1 MKFGIFSNGMRTNK
15 LAADSYDADLT
26 EIVAADRLGYHEA
39 WVSEHLGAWFP
50 DTVALADL
58 LIAKAAGVTKQIKLG
73 PAVRLLP
80 LFHPMDVA
88 ISAAMCDQMLRGRY
102 LFGVGTGVPF
112 LRNMERRG
120 MTNEMR
126 HAMMMESLDYILKCW
141 TSPAPFDWSGEHWR
155 GTGISIAPLPYQ
167 KPYPPIAV
175 ATSQAPVVR
184 HAAERGWILMVGQFD
199 APEAIRARAD
209 AYVAA
214 ARATGVKADRNK
226 VTVARHVHVSDSV
239 KKARNELRRD
249 VAVSLEQW
257 KQRDPGRFRGFLPA
271 SGRVEEVTYD
281 QAFDSGL
288 FIGGDPDTVYRQ
300 LKDVYDRAGG
310 FGTLLLVMGKDW
322 GSPQSRVRSLKLF
335 MREVAPRLKH
345 LNANR
350 ARRPKE
356 SQGDASTDDKTLTAA
371 AY

>member
-15 LAADSYDADLT
+15 LAADSYESDLE
-26 EIVAADRLGYHEA
+26 EIVAADKLGYREA
-39 WVSEHLGAWFP
+39 WVSEHFGAWFP
-50 DTVALADL
+50 DTVAFADL
-58 LIAKAAGVTKQIKLG
+58 LIAKAAGMTKQIKLG

-88 ISAAMCDQMLRGRY
+88 SSAAMCDQMLRGRY

-120 MTNEMR
+120 LTNDMR
-126 HAMMMESLDYILKCW
+126 HDMMMESLDYILKCW
-141 TSPAPFDWSGEHWR
+141 TSPTPFDWGGAHWP
-155 GTGISIAPLPYQ
+155 GSGISTAPQPYQ

-175 ATSQAPVVR
+175 ATSQESVVR
-184 HAAERGWILMVGQFD
+184 MAGERGWTLMIGQFD
-199 APEAIRARAD
+199 AAAAVRARAD

-214 ARATGVKADRNK
+214 ARAADAKADRNK
-226 VTVARHVHVSDSV
+226 VTVARHIHVSDSV
-239 KKARNELRRD
+239 KKARDELRGD
-249 VAVSLEQW
+249 VAGSLEQW
-257 KQRDPGRFRGFLPA
+257 KQRDPGRFRGFLPP
-271 SGRVEEVTYD
+271 SGRVEDVTYD
-281 QAFDSGL
+281 QAFESGL

-300 LKDVYDRAGG
+300 LKDFYDHAGG

-322 GSPQSRVRSLKLF
+322 GSPKNRIRSLRLF
-335 MREVAPRLKH
+335 MKEVAPRLAR

-350 ARRPKE
+350 ARRRKDAP
-356 SQGDASTDDKTLTAA
+356 GDADTDDKTLTAA

>member
-15 LAADSYDADLT
+15 VAADSYEADLE

-50 DTVALADL
+50 DTVAHADL
-58 LIAKAAGVTKQIKLG
+58 LIAKAAGLTKQIKLG

-88 ISAAMCDQMLRGRY
+88 ISAGMCDQMLRGRY
-102 LFGVGTGVPF
+102 LLGVGTGVPF

-120 MTNEMR
+120 LTNDMR
-126 HAMMMESLDYILKCW
+126 HSMMMESLDYIQKCW
-141 TSPAPFDWSGEHWR
+141 TSTEPFDWGGDHWP
-155 GTGISIAPLPYQ
+155 GTGVSVAPMPYQ
-167 KPYPPIAV
+167 KPHPPIAV
-175 ATSQAPVVR
+175 ATSQEAVVR
-184 HAAERGWILMVGQFD
+184 VAAERGWILMVGQFD

-214 ARATGVKADRNK
+214 ARQAGVKVDRNK
-226 VTVARHVHVSDSV
+226 VTVARHIHVSDSV
-239 KKARNELRRD
+239 KKARDELRSD
-249 VAVSLEQW
+249 VEGSLEQW

-271 SGRVEEVTYD
+271 SGRVEDVTYD

-288 FIGGDPDTVYRQ
+288 FIGGDPDTVYKQ

-322 GSPQSRVRSLKLF
+322 GAPQSRTRSLKLF
-335 MREVAPRLKH
+335 MREVAPRLAR

-350 ARRPKE
+350 ARRTKDIPD
-356 SQGDASTDDKTLTAA
+356 GADTDDKTLTAA